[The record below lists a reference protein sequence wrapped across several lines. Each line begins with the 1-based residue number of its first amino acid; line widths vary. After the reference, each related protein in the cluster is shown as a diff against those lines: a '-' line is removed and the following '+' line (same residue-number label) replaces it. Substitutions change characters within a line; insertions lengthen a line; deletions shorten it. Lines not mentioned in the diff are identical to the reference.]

1 MKYKEF
7 YLSLKIILIWKTDTE
22 NQDAKKNIGGEVET
36 NIVQELISEEKK
48 FEKVLEAFKKELQDQ
63 INSINV
69 KNEKSEK
76 IKILEGKIDKLT
88 MDQIDLKYRIDVL
101 EKQKSME
108 KFEKNVENLV
118 KEETGQNQIEFF
130 NIPTLLWFVI
140 VALILMVYL
149 SCRRKQTRTKKQFW
163 YTKIKDMELNKKL
176 DQIKILIRYLT
187 VLTRQK
193 WICIYI
199 GNY

>member
-1 MKYKEF
+1 MVKDQEF

-63 INSINV
+63 INNINV

-76 IKILEGKIDKLT
+76 VKILEGKIDKLT

-101 EKQKSME
+101 EKQKSLE
-108 KFEKNVENLV
+108 KLEKNAEKLV
-118 KEETGQNQIEFF
+118 KEESEQNQIEFF

-140 VALILMVYL
+140 VAIILMVYF

-163 YTKIKDMELNKKL
+163 CIKIKTVSTL
-176 DQIKILIRYLT
+176 ILML
-187 VLTRQK
+187 
-193 WICIYI
+193 
-199 GNY
+199 

>member
-1 MKYKEF
+1 MVKDKEC

-22 NQDAKKNIGGEVET
+22 NQDAKKNIGGEVGT
-36 NIVQELISEEKK
+36 NVVQELISEEKK

-69 KNEKSEK
+69 KNEKSEM
-76 IKILEGKIDKLT
+76 IKILEGKIDKLN

-101 EKQKSME
+101 EKQKSLE
-108 KFEKNVENLV
+108 KLEKNAEKLM
-118 KEETGQNQIEFF
+118 KEESEQNQLEFF
-130 NIPTLLWFVI
+130 NIPTLLWFVV
-140 VALILMVYL
+140 VAIILMVYL

-176 DQIKILIRYLT
+176 DQIKILI
-187 VLTRQK
+187 
-193 WICIYI
+193 I
-199 GNY
+199 

>member
-1 MKYKEF
+1 MVKDQEF

-76 IKILEGKIDKLT
+76 VKILEGKIDKLT

-101 EKQKSME
+101 EKQKSIE
-108 KFEKNVENLV
+108 KFEKNVENLE
-118 KEETGQNQIEFF
+118 KEETGQNQTEFF

-140 VALILMVYL
+140 VAIILMVYL
-149 SCRRKQTRTKKQFW
+149 SCRRKQTRTKKQF
-163 YTKIKDMELNKKL
+163 
-176 DQIKILIRYLT
+176 
-187 VLTRQK
+187 
-193 WICIYI
+193 
-199 GNY
+199 